1 MSDRKCGNCL
11 HNIRGTQY
19 IPPCSQCRDY
29 SLWAENP
36 EPSELDQLQAELD
49 KHRWIPVEER
59 LPKRHKVKEYRS
71 NMVLV
76 CGDNE
81 AWRACWR
88 YDYNQ
93 WMNADFYGLQKPTH
107 WKPIILPKGECKQNV
122 FMARE
127 ERIAAFH
134 KARGEKWSEEREQW
148 IPKGE

>member
-1 MSDRKCGNCL
+1 MSEEKYIEEAEIVVDLSGGHLAAQAYRKR
-11 HNIRGTQY
+11 IK
-19 IPPCSQCRDY
+19 
-29 SLWAENP
+29 
-36 EPSELDQLQAELD
+36 QLQAELD